1 MAEKLY
7 DSNTS
12 FGVLRTNP
20 KLTGNLKITLDSSG
34 GVWFN
39 SLESS
44 PELSFQKYK
53 KFRITGNNT
62 YAKDIYTFFDQGSL
76 SNDTIFQ
83 VTKKTNGESQAA
95 ETFAQQYD
103 FFYGSGASS
112 LIDKNYP
119 ENFRYFQPLWL
130 RDVLPEFF
138 VIFKVPN
145 PISYPYPTN
154 VTSIQNGVQYKLIQ
168 DLGTTT
174 PFIIKYWSTETN
186 SFKEYGSGEFFT
198 GNTVFS
204 TYEIIQGSGVVTE
217 MNELKYYDEVN
228 DVQNFFNSKILPYAQ
243 VVSTFDLR
251 SNTLIGKYIRSIIN
265 NPGYNQS
272 PVDLSLQANTF
283 TYYNGISIS
292 EGVFTRKGEI
302 LNPYLSSNQSTSQID
317 LEEYMTDGF
326 SRNGI
331 ICPNLL
337 NLEFL
342 FDDPDSDIYTINR
355 YLGFYVSRNDL
366 GEFKLNGNFFYEFK
380 NATENLNLPK
390 PTRNNVGYYYN
401 QAPAYQSSTGGV
413 RIYYEGASGWIPGSE
428 DVNVLDPQKLYYVTD
443 KFDKFYSLSRYENYT
458 KGIFGTYEFLNNT
471 PSYLQFGPYYKQ
483 SGAISKAYSVLSP
496 DYGYQNTI
504 IVTSTEHGFE
514 DNSVVTITGSAQQI
528 DGSWNITIPEG
539 STGNS
544 FQIPVVL
551 NSGTGV
557 VLGSTGYIP
566 GSTVNYV
573 NPSVWPNQKVE
584 SGYFFGT
591 TGSAEVK
598 TGSFVIGD
606 KKVDLSDFTGP
617 DEKIGSYVG
626 FISGEKGRAYTDI
639 TFKNPLN
646 LDKPVTFKFF
656 WPNGSRGSL
665 NQKYDLVTSGDYA
678 GTISGWTNGSFY
690 SAGNNYYFNWYQGD
704 VSDFAKAFNGAV
716 SSISTV
722 VWDTGSSTGTSIVRV
737 KNPGENLNTQF
748 SVTVF
753 SDYEDFESRYQGLWN
768 NKSAYSVGQIVD
780 SDNTY
785 YEVLVAVDA
794 NSYGTN
800 LPPSISDDWTKY
812 YPFIQAG
819 YLEIGGVDVSLIS
832 SVQNFIGGSNYSKNR
847 VVFSATESGN
857 VKSGNWIQVDSGKG
871 ITGGL
876 SLISS
881 VTRYVDSPVYD
892 NNPLSTTGTVTGFKG
907 FSEYL
912 VANLS
917 DNSAVINLGSNSSFN
932 VYNMTTLYTGVFSFF
947 DVKDFNFDFWSSTYG
962 ITPTP
967 EYHRYFQLISGQQGQ
982 LVPGQKYYIR
992 RGSVSVLTSNSPVTY
1007 TTYTQGQI
1015 FIPLFSTLFQDLNLN
1030 GQSAIVLPAA
1040 FTRVSYVNAVG
1051 YATPPFNYGT
1061 TVSSEQDLNNFPGFY
1076 GIQSIRTEDIID
1088 ENVKSTVF
1096 DYGKLETEYEYL
1108 EENYT
1113 VSRANKSRI
1122 VPYINKWGYKG
1133 GTDARGNQYRL
1144 NVSPAFS
1151 PTNFSP
1157 GFQQD
1162 QPNPDYLTHE
1172 WMILEGVPRQYPTSS
1187 ISYQNNYLPY
1197 KIDID
1202 RMKNASPSESE
1213 YFIDKFT
1220 VDPSEYPFPYTNTAS
1235 EVKEFFT
1242 PFSYN
1247 STTGFYETIFRGIKI
1262 SLERRSTMPN
1272 PQTDSEKF
1280 VRGFRGFEGYN
1291 FSAILR
1297 VVPEDNT
1304 TIQPPVSY
1312 EVIENVSQKC
1322 ILFVTYVV
1330 LKDYRA
1336 LSLGSTGATGGDPY
1350 LDYLLMYSL
1359 KSKKKLNSVGPTA
1372 NSVPLYSIDNIKLS
1386 SALDLSFDSLSNC
1399 NSSTDG
1405 QIYIVPN
1412 SDYDTDLREEI
1423 NLFYPIGS
1431 TASGALAVAGGTGSF
1446 IALTS
1451 GSLNSLYPWPIGRA
1465 QNLVDF
1471 GPTNPTN
1478 YYFEIPFAP
1487 VPSPVLDIPVGGQS
1501 AYAGK
1506 PVTQIG
1512 GGEHYFNFLMK
1523 RISLSYI
1530 ANKVNVE
1537 SPYIKYKTYVYN
1549 EVTSQTDLIEN
1560 YFELSFLPPTAIY
1573 KSQGVAPVKSY
1584 TGPQTLG
1591 QNQPTG
1597 YEIVNAGNS
1606 LPADILR
1613 YAGGYEPLFRK
1624 VLLFKGDKDDTV
1636 SGNPSVSLSY
1646 RNCTFAPEKIGF
1658 GLINNLNYTKVS
1670 LGKNILED
1678 SQNLPQGPVYPLV
1691 GQTPI
1696 ARKNFSV
1703 FQSTWDPGYYN
1714 LYSSS
1719 VDQMPVAGTRSML
1732 EYKTF
1737 LGSKIMQTPYEITT
1751 YTFIALEISKT
1762 QGVLDPQVIN
1772 AEARASLSRIQSMTP
1787 SQSNTGIGQ
1796 LGPALSG
1803 VDLSKLDETIY
1814 PDIEVFWQY
1823 DSITN
1828 KVYGVIRLDRI
1839 LKRYL
1844 LNSGIQ
1850 SVFLQ
1855 SIISEYGVG
1864 DPNSIQDDIISYI
1877 QQNIVPIYE
1886 GKSLDLLVLKKGTPL
1901 ASSFR
1906 LVTGDLVNPDKIK
1919 YGYVPQPNFSLTK
1932 RTSLT
1937 YQFEY
1942 TLESNQNYSL
1952 TFNFKTGKI

>member
-39 SLESS
+39 SMDSS
-44 PELSFQKYK
+44 PELSLQKYK
-53 KFRITGNNT
+53 KYRITGNNT
-62 YAKDIYTFFDQGSL
+62 YAKDVYTFFDQGAL
-76 SNDTIFQ
+76 SNDTIFE
-83 VTKKTNGESQAA
+83 VAKNTKGETQAA
-95 ETFAQQYD
+95 GSFDQQYD
-103 FFYGSGASS
+103 FFYASGAST
-112 LIDKNYP
+112 LIDRNYS
-119 ENFRYFQPLWL
+119 ENFRYFQPLWMK
-130 RDVLPEFF
+130 DVLPEFF
-138 VIFKVPN
+138 VIFKIPD

-154 VTSIQNGVQYKLIQ
+154 VTTIQNGVQYKVIQ
-168 DLGTTT
+168 TPGTTT
-174 PFIIKYWSTETN
+174 PFIVKYWNIETN
-186 SFKEYGSGEFFT
+186 SYKEYVSGEFFA
-198 GNTVFS
+198 GNTVFN

-228 DVQNFFNSKILPYAQ
+228 DVQSFFNSKVLPYAQ

-251 SNTLIGKYIRSIIN
+251 SNTLIGKYIRSIVS
-265 NPGYNQS
+265 NPGYRQS
-272 PVDLSLQANTF
+272 PIDFSLQQNTF

-292 EGVFTRKGEI
+292 EGVFTRKGEV
-302 LNPYLSSNQSTSQID
+302 LNSYLTSNQSTSQID
-317 LEEYMTDGF
+317 FEEYVTNGF

-342 FDDPDSDIYTINR
+342 FDDPDSDFYTINR

-380 NATENLNLPK
+380 NDPDNLNLPK
-390 PTRNNVGYYYN
+390 PSRNNVGYYYN
-401 QAPAYQSSTGGV
+401 QSPSFQSSTGGV
-413 RIYYEGASGWIPGSE
+413 RLYYEGASGWMPGSE

-443 KFDKFYSLSRYENYT
+443 KFDRFYSLSRYENYV
-458 KGIFGTYEFLNNT
+458 KESFGIDEFLNNT
-471 PSYLQFGPYYKQ
+471 PSYLQFGPYYKE
-483 SGAISKAYSVLSP
+483 SGPILKAYSVFSP
-496 DYGYQNTI
+496 DHGYQTTT
-504 IVTSTEHGFE
+504 IVTSVDHGFE
-514 DNSVVTITGSAQQI
+514 NNSIVTITGSAQQI
-528 DGSWNITIPEG
+528 DGSWPITVPAG
-539 STGNS
+539 STGNT
-544 FQIPVVL
+544 FQIPVAL
-551 NSGTGV
+551 TSGTGV
-557 VLGSTGYIP
+557 VLGSTGYIS

-573 NPSVWPNQKVE
+573 DPTVWPDQKIAG
-584 SGYFFGT
+584 GYFFGT
-591 TGSAEVK
+591 TGSAETK
-598 TGSFVIGD
+598 NGSLVIGD
-606 KKVDLSDFTGP
+606 KKVNLSDFTGP
-617 DEKIGSYVG
+617 DEKIGSYIG
-626 FISGEKGRAYTDI
+626 SISGEKGRAYTDV
-639 TFKNPLN
+639 TFKQTLN
-646 LDKPVTFKFF
+646 LDKPVTFKIF

-665 NQKYDLVTSGDYA
+665 NQKYDLITSGDYS

-690 SAGNNYYFNWYQGD
+690 STGNDYFFNWYQGSD
-704 VSDFAKAFNGAV
+704 SDFAKAFNGAI
-716 SSISTV
+716 SLISTV
-722 VWDTGSSTGTSIVRV
+722 VWDAGNSSGTSIIRV
-737 KNPGENLNTQF
+737 KNPGENLNSQY
-748 SVTVF
+748 SITVF
-753 SDYEDFESRYQGLWN
+753 SDYQDFESRYQGLWN
-768 NKSAYSVGQIVD
+768 NKSAYTVGQIVVY
-780 SDNTY
+780 NNYY
-785 YEVLVAVDA
+785 YEVLTAIDY

-800 LPPSISDDWTKY
+800 LPPSNSASWTSY
-812 YPFIQAG
+812 YPFNYSG
-819 YLEIGGVDVSLIS
+819 YVEIGGTDASQIS
-832 SVQNFIGGSNYSKNR
+832 SVQNFVGGTNHSKNR
-847 VVFSATESGN
+847 VAFLATEAGN
-857 VKSGNWIQVDSGKG
+857 VKPGNWIQVDPGKG

-876 SLISS
+876 SQIYS
-881 VTRYVDSPVYD
+881 VTKYVDKPIYD
-892 NNPLSTTGTVTGFKG
+892 NDPLATTGTVTGFKG

-917 DNSAVINLGSNSSFN
+917 DNSAIISLGSDSSFN
-932 VYNMTTLYTGVFSFF
+932 VYSMTTLYTGVFSFF

-967 EYHRYFQLISGQQGQ
+967 EYHRYFQLVPGQQGQ
-982 LVPGQKYYIR
+982 LVPGQKYYVR
-992 RGSVSVLTSNSPVTY
+992 RGGVSVRTSNSPVTY
-1007 TTYTQGQI
+1007 TTYTEGQI
-1015 FIPLFSTLFQDLNLN
+1015 FIPLFSTSFEDLVLN
-1030 GQSAIVLPAA
+1030 GQPAIVLPAA
-1040 FTRVSYVNAVG
+1040 FTRVPYVNAVG
-1051 YATPPFNYGT
+1051 YANPPFNYGSK
-1061 TVSSEQDLNNFPGFY
+1061 VPSEQDLNNFPGFY
-1076 GIQSIRTEDIID
+1076 GIQSIKSEDVID

-1096 DYGKLETEYEYL
+1096 EYGKLNTEYEYL

-1113 VSRANKSRI
+1113 VTRANKSRI
-1122 VPYINKWGYKG
+1122 VPYINKWGYRG

-1144 NVSPAFS
+1144 NVTPAFS

-1172 WMILEGVPRQYPTSS
+1172 WMVLEGVPRQYPSSS
-1187 ISYQNNYLPY
+1187 IPYQNNYLPY

-1202 RMKNASPSESE
+1202 RIKDASPANSS
-1213 YFIDKFT
+1213 YFIDEFT
-1220 VDPSEYPFPYTNTAS
+1220 VDPKDYPAPYSSTTA
-1235 EVKEFFT
+1235 EVKELFT
-1242 PFSYN
+1242 PFIYN
-1247 STTGFYETIFRGIKI
+1247 EITGFYETVFRGVKI

-1272 PQTDSEKF
+1272 PKTASEKF

-1291 FSAILR
+1291 FSSILR
-1297 VVPEDNT
+1297 VVPEDST
-1304 TIQPPVSY
+1304 KIQSPVTY

-1330 LKDYRA
+1330 VKDYRA
-1336 LSLGSTGATGGDPY
+1336 LALGSTGATGGNPY

-1359 KSKKKLNSVGPTA
+1359 KSKKKLDVVGPTA
-1372 NSVPLYSIDNIKLS
+1372 NFVPLYSIDDIKLS
-1386 SALDLSFDSLSNC
+1386 AALDLSFASQSNC
-1399 NSSTDG
+1399 NSTTDG
-1405 QIYIVPN
+1405 QIYIIPN
-1412 SDYDTDLREEI
+1412 ADYDTDLREEI

-1431 TASGALAVAGGTGSF
+1431 TASGSLPATGGSGSFVALA
-1446 IALTS
+1446 S
-1451 GSLNSLYPWPIGRA
+1451 GSQTSLYPWPIGRA
-1465 QNLVDF
+1465 QGLVDF

-1487 VPSPVLDIPVGGQS
+1487 VPSPVLDIPVGGQA

-1506 PVTQIG
+1506 PVTQIS

-1530 ANKVNVE
+1530 ANKVNIE
-1537 SPYIKYKTYVYN
+1537 SPYIKYKTYIYN
-1549 EVTSQTDLIEN
+1549 DATGETDLTDN

-1573 KSQGVAPVKSY
+1573 KSQGIAPVKSY
-1584 TGPQTLG
+1584 SGPQTLG

-1606 LPADILR
+1606 LSSDILR

-1624 VLLFKGDKDDTV
+1624 TLLFKGDKDDTV
-1636 SGNPSVSLSY
+1636 SGNPSVDLSY
-1646 RNCTFAPEKIGF
+1646 RNCTFAPEKEGF
-1658 GLINNLNYTKVS
+1658 GLLENLNYTKVS
-1670 LGKNILED
+1670 LGKNILES
-1678 SQNLPQGPVYPLV
+1678 SQNLPQGPVYPLI

-1696 ARKNFSV
+1696 SRKNFSV

-1719 VDQMPVAGTRSML
+1719 INQTPVAGTRSMT

-1737 LGSKIMQTPYEITT
+1737 LGSKIMQTPEEITS
-1751 YTFIALEISKT
+1751 YTFITLEISKT

-1772 AEARASLSRIQSMTP
+1772 AEARASLSAIQSMSP
-1787 SQSNTGIGQ
+1787 AQSNTGIGQ

-1823 DSITN
+1823 DSVTR

-1855 SIISEYGVG
+1855 NIISEYGVG

-1886 GKSLDLLVLKKGTPL
+1886 GKTLDLLVLKKGVPL
-1901 ASSFR
+1901 TSPSR
-1906 LVTGDLVNPDKIK
+1906 LVTGDLVNPDKIR
-1919 YGYVPQPNFSLTK
+1919 YGYVSQPNFTLTQ

-1942 TLESNQNYSL
+1942 TLEANQNYSL
-1952 TFNFKTGKI
+1952 TFNFKIGKI